1 MTERDDEVDLG
12 ILQAV
17 MEAEQRRGNSATV
30 AVEGERVVAQLTR
43 PLDRDVVESE
53 HDLGPL
59 LAWWPRSLHERDLVD
74 TLSGA
79 VVRSGPPRPWQRLRR
94 RASDG
99 VAGRQRLGWLVDD
112 SRIGRDDTGAPAFT
126 ERRARV
132 HVAGS
137 AVEAFTR
144 IDQLITTPASGVLPQ
159 WFVDQLAPERD
170 ADAWKAWFRERARL
184 DPGDMPNAAWRTRWT
199 ETYWRR
205 SVDLS
210 ERTWRWV
217 DAEVVHEH
225 GLDVTLE
232 LVDGAPIDSLKWML
246 TAVGAERCG
255 PFGSDV

>member
-1 MTERDDEVDLG
+1 MTDGRDEVDLG
-12 ILQAV
+12 ILQPV
-17 MEAEQRRGNSATV
+17 VEAELRRGGSVTAETD
-30 AVEGERVVAQLTR
+30 GDRIVAQLSR

-74 TLSGA
+74 TVTGA
-79 VVRSGPPRPWQRLRR
+79 VVRSGPPRPWQRRRR
-94 RASDG
+94 RASGG
-99 VAGRQRLGWLVDD
+99 VSVRPRLGWLVDD
-112 SRIGRDDTGAPAFT
+112 TRIGRDDTGAPTFT

-132 HVAGS
+132 HVAVS

-144 IDQLITTPASGVLPQ
+144 IDQLVTTPASGVLPP
-159 WFVDQLAPERD
+159 WFVEQLAPERD
-170 ADAWKAWFRERARL
+170 ADAWKAWFRERGRL
-184 DPGDMPNAAWRTRWT
+184 DAAEVPRAAWRTRWT
-199 ETYWRR
+199 EAYWRR

-225 GLDVTLE
+225 ALDVTLE

-246 TAVGAERCG
+246 TAVGAVRCG

>member
-1 MTERDDEVDLG
+1 MTAQDGALDLG

-17 MEAEQRRGNSATV
+17 VDAEQRRGGSATISSD
-30 AVEGERVVAQLTR
+30 GGRVVAQLTR
-43 PLDRDVVESE
+43 PLDRDVVETE

-59 LAWWPRSLHERDLVD
+59 LAWWPRSRHEHDLVD

-79 VVRSGPPRPWQRLRR
+79 VVRSGPPRLWTRRQR
-94 RASDG
+94 RASG
-99 VAGRQRLGWLVDD
+99 EAPARQRLGWLVDD
-112 SRIGRDDTGAPAFT
+112 TRIGRDDTGAPTFT

-144 IDQLITTPASGVLPQ
+144 IDQLIATPATGALPS
-159 WFVDQLAPERD
+159 WFVEQLAPERD
-170 ADAWKAWFRERARL
+170 ADGWKAWFRERAAL
-184 DPGDMPNAAWRTRWT
+184 DAADWRRAGWTTRWT
-199 ETYWRR
+199 EAYWRR

-217 DAEVVHEH
+217 DGEVVHEH
-225 GLDVTLE
+225 ALDVTLE

-246 TAVGAERCG
+246 VAVGAVRCG
-255 PFGSDV
+255 PFGSDA